1 MRILII
7 SFIVFLITL
16 VLMASVG
23 TVTYKIF
30 PEQIVRWSNDETLFP
45 VMCFVLFILPIWIN
59 IRNYLTVQSSKYW
72 FDKYKYVYGDVIVA
86 ESDKLNINEFKL
98 VGTIWLKLFSETDFK
113 TFKDRYNDSFSFMI
127 SYNHARI
134 SSILEK
140 DVSIYV
146 TGLDM
151 KEIKTERT
159 LEIITA
165 RLKMYNDKIYKI
177 LEKEMIKSGDLIL
190 GEK

>member
-1 MRILII
+1 
-7 SFIVFLITL
+7 
-16 VLMASVG
+16 MASVG

-127 SYNHARI
+127 SYNYARI

-146 TGLDM
+146 TGFKDEEIN
-151 KEIKTERT
+151 KERATDT
-159 LEIITA
+159 LIT
-165 RLKMYNDKIYKI
+165 RLKIHNDRIYRI
-177 LEKEMIKSGDLIL
+177 LEKEMIQTGDLIL
-190 GEK
+190 GEKE